1 MFNSIQQFQNNGLKR
16 LSKVFST
23 YSEDFSKQAE
33 MISAVK
39 DEVLTLGKNIIREE
53 WESYD
58 ELIRKRKELREGWYI
73 VRKDDVTRKTSLG
86 AITYSRT
93 LFINKATGKRAYL
106 VDELLKFNKREL
118 VTEDA
123 TARILEEAVE
133 SCYRKGGNNA
143 CIDNDYVTKET
154 VMNIIHK
161 LEFPETVADKQ
172 EKKQVKELYIDADED
187 HVALQYFEKK
197 GDIKKPRRNTVM
209 PYIAYVYDG
218 IDTEEDGRPKLMNIK
233 YFGGIYDGPDGT
245 KQIWDEI
252 YKYIESAYD
261 MDYIEKIY
269 INGDGAPWIKAGAKR
284 IAKAKFVLDKYHMYE
299 YIITATSHLKDSKAD
314 AIAEIYRA
322 IHKKKKWMAE
332 GAFDKILDAT
342 EEETKQRA
350 VERSKSY
357 ILGNW
362 SGIMLSMGDKEKKI
376 KCSAEGHVS
385 HVYSDRMSSRPLGW
399 SKVGADK
406 MSRLR
411 IYWKNGGDMLELVR
425 FQQKELPVAAGA
437 EEVIFTATD
446 MIRMENKNKR
456 RLGDLADI
464 PTYSIPYPQIKKI
477 AALKDHI
484 WGL

>member
-1 MFNSIQQFQNNGLKR
+1 M
-16 LSKVFST
+16 
-23 YSEDFSKQAE
+23 
-33 MISAVK
+33 
-39 DEVLTLGKNIIREE
+39 
-53 WESYD
+53 
-58 ELIRKRKELREGWYI
+58 
-73 VRKDDVTRKTSLG
+73 
-86 AITYSRT
+86 
-93 LFINKATGKRAYL
+93 
-106 VDELLKFNKREL
+106 
-118 VTEDA
+118 
-123 TARILEEAVE
+123 
-133 SCYRKGGNNA
+133 
-143 CIDNDYVTKET
+143 
-154 VMNIIHK
+154 
-161 LEFPETVADKQ
+161 
-172 EKKQVKELYIDADED
+172 
-187 HVALQYFEKK
+187 
-197 GDIKKPRRNTVM
+197 
-209 PYIAYVYDG
+209 
-218 IDTEEDGRPKLMNIK
+218 
-233 YFGGIYDGPDGT
+233 
-245 KQIWDEI
+245 
-252 YKYIESAYD
+252 
-261 MDYIEKIY
+261 
-269 INGDGAPWIKAGAKR
+269 
-284 IAKAKFVLDKYHMYE
+284 LDKYHMYE